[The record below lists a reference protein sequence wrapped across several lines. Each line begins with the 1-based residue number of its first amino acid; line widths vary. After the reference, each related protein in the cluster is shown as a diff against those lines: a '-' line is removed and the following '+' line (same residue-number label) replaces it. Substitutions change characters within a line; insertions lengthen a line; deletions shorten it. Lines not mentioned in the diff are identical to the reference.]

1 MPDTAIV
8 TTTPAA
14 LPQLAAAAGTSWPVV
29 LDAYL
34 ATAVDSDHTRRAYRR
49 HVTAALE
56 WCGVPTLAE
65 LTGGALAAYRA
76 HVTSLSVAPASQAQA
91 LAALRSF
98 LTWSRTMGA
107 HGLPGD
113 VVQVALRTPR
123 ATVLRPYHVLS
134 DAEIARVLGAADT
147 PRDRAL
153 LAVLLGAGLRAAEV
167 CGLDVRDVQEDGD
180 GGTVLLVRQGKG
192 RKDRAVPVQ
201 PDVARLVRTYLAA
214 SGRRL
219 GDEGPLFR
227 AHDRAA
233 HRRGEQRRRERDH
246 QQRVQYRDD
255 RRLSTRAVG
264 YLVQRATAA
273 AGVEA
278 KAISP
283 HSLRHSFALRA
294 LRHGGNVVAVSK
306 LLGHASIVTTQK
318 YVDHLAVAELRAAVP
333 ALPEHRSR

>member
-1 MPDTAIV
+1 MPDTAII

-14 LPQLAAAAGTSWPVV
+14 LPQLAAAAGTPWPIV

-56 WCGVPTLAE
+56 WCGVATLAE
-65 LTGGALAAYRA
+65 LTGAALAAYRA
-76 HVTSLSVAPASQAQA
+76 YVTSLSVAPASQVQA

-107 HGLPGD
+107 HALPGD

-123 ATVLRPYHVLS
+123 ATVLRPYNVLS
-134 DAEIARVLGAADT
+134 DAEIAGVLGAAGN

-167 CGLDVRDVQEDGD
+167 CALDVRDVQEDGD

-201 PDVARLVRTYLAA
+201 PDVARLVRAYLAA

-233 HRRGEQRRRERDH
+233 HRRADQHRERDH
-246 QQRVQYRDD
+246 QHRDHQRDD

-264 YLVQRATAA
+264 YLVQRAAAA

-306 LLGHASIVTTQK
+306 LLGHASISTTQR

>member
-1 MPDTAIV
+1 MPETAIV

-14 LPQLAAAAGTSWPVV
+14 LALPPLAPATAAGTSWPVV

-49 HVTAALE
+49 HVTAALD
-56 WCGVPTLAE
+56 WCGVATLAE
-65 LTGGALAAYRA
+65 LTGAGLAAYRA
-76 HVTSLSVAPASQAQA
+76 HVTSLSAAPASQAQA

-107 HGLPGD
+107 HALPGD

-123 ATVLRPYHVLS
+123 ATVLRPYSVLS
-134 DAEIARVLGAADT
+134 DAEITRVLGAAGN

-201 PDVARLVRTYLAA
+201 PDVARLVRAYLAA
-214 SGRRL
+214 AGRRL

-233 HRRGEQRRRERDH
+233 HRRADHRRERDH
-246 QQRVQYRDD
+246 QRAD

-306 LLGHASIVTTQK
+306 LLGHASISTTQR
-318 YVDHLAVAELRAAVP
+318 YVNHLALAELRAAVP
-333 ALPEHRSR
+333 ALP

>member
-65 LTGGALAAYRA
+65 LTGSALAAYRA
-76 HVTSLSVAPASQAQA
+76 YVTSLSVAPASQAQA

-107 HGLPGD
+107 HALPGD
-113 VVQVALRTPR
+113 VMQVALRTPR

-167 CGLDVRDVQEDGD
+167 CSLDVRDVQEDGD

-192 RKDRAVPVQ
+192 RKDRSVPVQ
-201 PDVARLVRTYLAA
+201 PDVARLVRAYLAA
-214 SGRRL
+214 AGRRL

-233 HRRGEQRRRERDH
+233 HRRGEQRRREGDHHRRDLRDR
-246 QQRVQYRDD
+246 QRDD

-264 YLVQRATAA
+264 YLVQRVTAA

-306 LLGHASIVTTQK
+306 LLGHASISTTQR

-333 ALPEHRSR
+333 ALP